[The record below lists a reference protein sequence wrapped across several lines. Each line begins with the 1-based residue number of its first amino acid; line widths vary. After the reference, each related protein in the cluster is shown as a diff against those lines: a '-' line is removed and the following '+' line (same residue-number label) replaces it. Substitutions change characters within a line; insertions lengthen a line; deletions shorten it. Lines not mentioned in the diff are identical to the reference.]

1 MQKDGYGMIEDFK
14 AFVVR
19 EKKNNVFSRG
29 IEIKKFE
36 ELPNHDVTIKV
47 KYSSLNYKDAL
58 SSLGNKGVTK
68 LYPHTPGIDASGI
81 VISSRNKKFHEGDQV
96 VVTGYDLGMN
106 TPGGFSECIRV
117 PSGWV
122 VKLPETISLKYA
134 MAIGTAGLT
143 AALCI
148 DLLLKN
154 SKIEKRHAVVT
165 GSTGG
170 VGSIAIQLLSK
181 LGAEITAV
189 TGKNESEDFLS
200 SLGAS
205 TIMSRKELFDQFRQ
219 PLSKGLYD
227 LAIDVVGGEI
237 LSGLLTC
244 LRRDGVIACCG
255 NVGGVNFNTNVFPFI
270 LRGNKLLGADSAER
284 DLKQKEFLWKKLS
297 KEWLI
302 DDMDKFSRT
311 IGLSDLEEEIRTI
324 YEGKQTGRVIISI
337 DQ

>member
-1 MQKDGYGMIEDFK
+1 MIEDFK

-19 EKKNNVFSRG
+19 EKENDVFSSG
-29 IEIKKFE
+29 IETKKFE

-68 LYPHTPGIDASGI
+68 IYPHTPGIDASGI

-106 TPGGFSECIRV
+106 TSGGFSECIRV
-117 PSGWV
+117 PSDWV

-148 DLLLKN
+148 DLLSKN
-154 SKIEKRHAVVT
+154 SKIKKRHAVVT

-189 TGKNESEDFLS
+189 TGKNESANFLS
-200 SLGAS
+200 SLGAN

-219 PLSKGLYD
+219 PLSKGIYD

-284 DLKQKEFLWKKLS
+284 DLKQKELLWKKLS
-297 KEWLI
+297 TDWLI
-302 DDMDKFSRT
+302 DDVDKFSRT
-311 IGLSDLEEEIRTI
+311 IGLSELEEEIRMI
-324 YEGKQTGRVIISI
+324 YDGKQTGRVIVSI

>member
-1 MQKDGYGMIEDFK
+1 MIEDFK

-68 LYPHTPGIDASGI
+68 IYPHTPGIDASGI

-106 TPGGFSECIRV
+106 TSGGFSECIRV
-117 PSGWV
+117 PSDWV

-148 DLLLKN
+148 DLLSKN

-205 TIMSRKELFDQFRQ
+205 NIMSRKELFDQFRQ
-219 PLSKGLYD
+219 PLSKGVYD

-297 KEWLI
+297 TDWLI

-311 IGLSDLEEEIRTI
+311 IGLSELEEEIRTI
-324 YEGKQTGRVIISI
+324 YEGKQTGRVIVSI

>member
-1 MQKDGYGMIEDFK
+1 MQKDGYGMIVDFK

-117 PSGWV
+117 PSDWV

-148 DLLLKN
+148 DLLSKN

-270 LRGNKLLGADSAER
+270 LRGNRLLGADSAER

-297 KEWLI
+297 TEWLI

-311 IGLSDLEEEIRTI
+311 IALSELEEEIRTI

>member
-1 MQKDGYGMIEDFK
+1 MQKDGHGMIEEFK

-19 EKKNNVFSRG
+19 EKENDVFSSG
-29 IEIKKFE
+29 IETKKFE

-68 LYPHTPGIDASGI
+68 IYPHTPGIDASGI

-106 TPGGFSECIRV
+106 TSGGFSECIRV
-117 PSGWV
+117 PSDWV

-148 DLLLKN
+148 DLLSKN
-154 SKIEKRHAVVT
+154 SKIKKRHAVVT

-189 TGKNESEDFLS
+189 TGKNESANFLS
-200 SLGAS
+200 SLGAN

-219 PLSKGLYD
+219 PLSKGIYD

-244 LRRDGVIACCG
+244 LRRDGVIVCCG

-284 DLKQKEFLWKKLS
+284 DLKQKELLWKKLS
-297 KEWLI
+297 TDWLI
-302 DDMDKFSRT
+302 DDVDKFSRT
-311 IGLSDLEEEIRTI
+311 IGLSELEEEIRMI
-324 YEGKQTGRVIISI
+324 YDGKQTGRVIVSI

>member
-1 MQKDGYGMIEDFK
+1 MIEDFK

-19 EKKNNVFSRG
+19 EKKNNVFSSG
-29 IEIKKFE
+29 IETKKFE

-106 TPGGFSECIRV
+106 TSGGFSECIRV
-117 PSGWV
+117 PSDWV

-148 DLLLKN
+148 DLLSKN

-311 IGLSDLEEEIRTI
+311 IGLSELEEEIRTI

>member
-1 MQKDGYGMIEDFK
+1 MIEDFK

-19 EKKNNVFSRG
+19 EKKNNVFSSG
-29 IEIKKFE
+29 IETKKFE

-219 PLSKGLYD
+219 PLSKGVYD

-297 KEWLI
+297 TDWLI

-324 YEGKQTGRVIISI
+324 YEGKQTGRVIVSI

>member
-1 MQKDGYGMIEDFK
+1 MIEDFK

-29 IEIKKFE
+29 IETKKFE

-117 PSGWV
+117 PSDWV

-297 KEWLI
+297 TDWLI

-311 IGLSDLEEEIRTI
+311 IGLSELEEEIRTI
-324 YEGKQTGRVIISI
+324 YEGKQTGRVIVSI

>member
-1 MQKDGYGMIEDFK
+1 MIVDFK

-117 PSGWV
+117 PSDWV

-297 KEWLI
+297 TDWLI
-302 DDMDKFSRT
+302 DDIDKFSRT
-311 IGLSDLEEEIRTI
+311 IGLSELEEEIRTI
-324 YEGKQTGRVIISI
+324 YEGKQTGRVIVSI

>member
-1 MQKDGYGMIEDFK
+1 MIEDFK

-117 PSGWV
+117 PSDWV

-219 PLSKGLYD
+219 PLSKGVYD

-297 KEWLI
+297 TDWLI

>member
-1 MQKDGYGMIEDFK
+1 MIEDFK

-19 EKKNNVFSRG
+19 EKKNNVFSSG
-29 IEIKKFE
+29 IETKKFE

-117 PSGWV
+117 PSDWV

-297 KEWLI
+297 TDWLI

-311 IGLSDLEEEIRTI
+311 IGLSELEEEIRTI

>member
-19 EKKNNVFSRG
+19 EKENDVFSSG
-29 IEIKKFE
+29 IETKKFE

-68 LYPHTPGIDASGI
+68 IYPHTPGIDASGI

-106 TPGGFSECIRV
+106 TSGGFSECIRV
-117 PSGWV
+117 PSDWV

-148 DLLLKN
+148 DLLSKN
-154 SKIEKRHAVVT
+154 SKIKKRHAVVT

-189 TGKNESEDFLS
+189 TGKNESADFLS
-200 SLGAS
+200 SLGAN
-205 TIMSRKELFDQFRQ
+205 TILSRKELFDQFRQ
-219 PLSKGLYD
+219 PLSKGIYD

-284 DLKQKEFLWKKLS
+284 DLKQKELLWKKLS
-297 KEWLI
+297 TDWLI
-302 DDMDKFSRT
+302 DDVDKFSRT
-311 IGLSDLEEEIRTI
+311 IGLSELEEEIRMI
-324 YEGKQTGRVIISI
+324 YDGKQTGRVIVSI

>member
-1 MQKDGYGMIEDFK
+1 MIEDFK

-19 EKKNNVFSRG
+19 EKKNNVFSSG
-29 IEIKKFE
+29 IETKKFE

-117 PSGWV
+117 PSDWV

-219 PLSKGLYD
+219 PLSKGVYD

-311 IGLSDLEEEIRTI
+311 IGLSELEEEIRTI

>member
-1 MQKDGYGMIEDFK
+1 MIEDFK

-19 EKKNNVFSRG
+19 EKKNNVFSSG
-29 IEIKKFE
+29 IETKKFE

-117 PSGWV
+117 PSDWV

-148 DLLLKN
+148 DLLSKN

-297 KEWLI
+297 TDWLI

-324 YEGKQTGRVIISI
+324 YEGKQTGRVIVSI

>member
-1 MQKDGYGMIEDFK
+1 MQKDGYAVIEDFK

-19 EKKNNVFSRG
+19 EKKNHVFSRG
-29 IEIKKFE
+29 IETKKFE
-36 ELPNHDVTIKV
+36 ELPNHAVTIKV

-68 LYPHTPGIDASGI
+68 IYPHTPGIDASGI

-106 TPGGFSECIRV
+106 TSGGFSECIRV
-117 PSGWV
+117 PSDWV

-148 DLLLKN
+148 DLLSKN
-154 SKIEKRHAVVT
+154 SKIKKRHAVVT

-189 TGKNESEDFLS
+189 TGKNESADFLS
-200 SLGAS
+200 SLGAN
-205 TIMSRKELFDQFRQ
+205 TILSRKELFDQFRQ
-219 PLSKGLYD
+219 PLSKGIYD

-284 DLKQKEFLWKKLS
+284 DLKQKELLWKKLS
-297 KEWLI
+297 TDWLI
-302 DDMDKFSRT
+302 DDVDKFSRT
-311 IGLSDLEEEIRTI
+311 IGLSELEEEIRMI
-324 YEGKQTGRVIISI
+324 YDGKQTGRVIVSI

>member
-1 MQKDGYGMIEDFK
+1 MIEDFK

-19 EKKNNVFSRG
+19 EKKNNVFSSG
-29 IEIKKFE
+29 IETKKFE

-117 PSGWV
+117 PSDWV

-148 DLLLKN
+148 DLLSKN

-297 KEWLI
+297 TDWLI

-311 IGLSDLEEEIRTI
+311 IGLSELEEEIRTI

>member
-1 MQKDGYGMIEDFK
+1 MIEDFK

-19 EKKNNVFSRG
+19 EKKNNVFSSG
-29 IEIKKFE
+29 IETKKFE

-117 PSGWV
+117 PSDWV

-311 IGLSDLEEEIRTI
+311 IGLSELEEEIRTI

>member
-1 MQKDGYGMIEDFK
+1 MIEDFK

-117 PSGWV
+117 PSDWV

-297 KEWLI
+297 TDWLI

-311 IGLSDLEEEIRTI
+311 IGLSELEEEIRTI
-324 YEGKQTGRVIISI
+324 YEGKQTGRVIVSI

>member
-1 MQKDGYGMIEDFK
+1 MD
-14 AFVVR
+14 
-19 EKKNNVFSRG
+19 KKNDVFSRG
-29 IEIKKFE
+29 IETKKFE
-36 ELPNHDVTIKV
+36 ELPNHAVTIKV

-68 LYPHTPGIDASGI
+68 IYPHTPGIDASGI

-106 TPGGFSECIRV
+106 TSGGFSECIRV
-117 PSGWV
+117 PSDWV

-148 DLLLKN
+148 DLLSKN
-154 SKIEKRHAVVT
+154 SKIKKRHAVVT

-189 TGKNESEDFLS
+189 TGKNESADFLS
-200 SLGAS
+200 SLGAN
-205 TIMSRKELFDQFRQ
+205 TILSRKELFDQFRQ
-219 PLSKGLYD
+219 PLSKGIYD

-284 DLKQKEFLWKKLS
+284 DLKQKELLWKKLS
-297 KEWLI
+297 TDWLI
-302 DDMDKFSRT
+302 DDADKFSRT
-311 IGLSDLEEEIRTI
+311 IGLSELEEEIRMI
-324 YEGKQTGRVIISI
+324 YDGKQTGRVIVSI